1 MKSVFLTNIKKGPT
15 NDMDLINYNI
25 ATKN

>member
-1 MKSVFLTNIKKGPT
+1 LKSVFLTNIKKGPT

-25 ATKN
+25 ETQN